1 MRRLLP
7 LCLLVAI
14 AACGGNS
21 TPPTSP
27 TPPPSPQPTPPAANR
42 APVIATVTVTP
53 AFGIQ
58 NLTVFN
64 FAANATDPDGDPLTF
79 AWNIA
84 GNAATGP
91 NVGPVT
97 FTNGFSGSAAVTVS
111 DGRGGSAT
119 SSSNFIVGSMTGR
132 WVGTMPG
139 FSIVYDFTQN
149 PGGILTANFTAT
161 GIVPVQGHLDP
172 AVANTIN
179 AAGAVTFRSKVTT
192 VGVLDYTITGN
203 MDNTG
208 VRFTGTVSGSGLSGP
223 VVLTKQ

>member
-7 LCLLVAI
+7 LCLLAMF
-14 AACGGNS
+14 AACSGEDAA
-21 TPPTSP
+21 PPTSP
-27 TPPPSPQPTPPAANR
+27 TPTTTPTPTPANR
-42 APVIATVTVTP
+42 APVIGTVTATP

-64 FAANATDPDGDPLTF
+64 FAVTASDPDGDPLTYT
-79 AWNIA
+79 WNIA
-84 GNAATGP
+84 GNPASGP

-97 FTNGFSGSAAVTVS
+97 FANGFSGSAAVSVG
-111 DGRGGSAT
+111 DGRGGTASG
-119 SSSNFIVGSMTGR
+119 SSNFIVGSMTGR

-149 PGGILTANFTAT
+149 SAGILTATFTAT
-161 GIVPVQGHLDP
+161 GAVTVQGNLDP

-192 VGVLDYTITGN
+192 IGVLDYTVTGN
-203 MDNTG
+203 MDTTG
-208 VRFTGTVSGSGLSGP
+208 VRLTGTVSGSGLSGP

>member
-1 MRRLLP
+1 
-7 LCLLVAI
+7 
-14 AACGGNS
+14 
-21 TPPTSP
+21 
-27 TPPPSPQPTPPAANR
+27 
-42 APVIATVTVTP
+42 VIGTVTATP

-64 FAANATDPDGDPLTF
+64 FAATASDPDGDPLTY
-79 AWNIA
+79 AWNVA
-84 GNAATGP
+84 GNAATGAT
-91 NVGPVT
+91 VGPVT
-97 FTNGFSGSAAVTVS
+97 FTNGFSGTATATVS

-119 SSSNFIVGSMTGR
+119 SSANFIVGSMTGR

-139 FSIVYDFTQN
+139 FSLVYDFTQN
-149 PGGILTANFTAT
+149 SAGILTATFTAT
-161 GIVPVQGHLDP
+161 GSVAVAGNLDP

-179 AAGAVTFRSKVTT
+179 SAGAVTFRSKVTT
-192 VGVLDYTITGN
+192 VGVLDYTIAGN